1 MKSQDPLLTLT
12 DFQCWNSWPI
22 LFTLRLQR
30 LAELWSHY
38 IAVRS
43 SLLCISCSHLVS
55 RIAAWLK
62 SCALGPAVHMEGVLM
77 KHSGRVLRQGAK
89 VFTLTLV
96 FSTIAVPMFF
106 ADEREKQQST
116 AGELRRFE
124 GRKRGGARL
133 AVFPRGRAAVKG
145 GGGGRLRVW

>member
-1 MKSQDPLLTLT
+1 
-12 DFQCWNSWPI
+12 
-22 LFTLRLQR
+22 
-30 LAELWSHY
+30 
-38 IAVRS
+38 
-43 SLLCISCSHLVS
+43 
-55 RIAAWLK
+55 
-62 SCALGPAVHMEGVLM
+62 M

-124 GRKRGGARL
+124 GHKGWVPGLAFSPSGRHVVTGGKDRT
-133 AVFPRGRAAVKG
+133 V
-145 GGGGRLRVW
+145 RVWDTQTGKEIRRLERHTDEVYSVSYSPDGRMVVSAEQSAAPYSSRSG